1 MSFRVK
7 VKVLSLVYK
16 DLYNPDSLL
25 PLWLDLSLILPLLTL
40 ATGLLAAPGTY
51 LPYRLWTG
59 VTSAW
64 NTVPLHFPHI
74 STGLTPSP
82 ISSLRTMSSSW
93 WDLSL
98 SPYLKKITHTN
109 FSPFPSLILFKTA
122 LFFLYC
128 YQLLTY
134 YVISYLLC
142 LLILSFLL
150 LEC

>member
-7 VKVLSLVYK
+7 VKVLSLVCK

-25 PLWLDLSLILPLLTL
+25 PLWLDLSLIPPFIHSSHTGFLATPGSYLTDFELVLPLP
-40 ATGLLAAPGTY
+40 GILL
-51 LPYRLWTG
+51 LF
-59 VTSAW
+59 TS
-64 NTVPLHFPHI
+64 P

-82 ISSLRTMSSSW
+82 ISSLHTMSSSW
-93 WDLSL
+93 WDLSSSL
-98 SPYLKKITHTN
+98 YLKKITHTH
-109 FSPFPSLILFKTA
+109 FSPSPSLICSIKTA

-142 LLILSFLL
+142 LLIFSFLL